1 MKKIFSAVFVLSFCL
16 FGARLVYAVEFLE
29 ALNAHS
35 TLYEVRPGDNLTVIA
50 KKHGVTVG
58 LLQRTN
64 GLQGDRLVS
73 GQKLKVP
80 TYRFSLVVDKSQNTL
95 ILKGDE
101 DILKTY
107 VVATGIN
114 NSTPVGVFEIT
125 DKLEN
130 PTWYKTG
137 AAQPLSPGSPENLL
151 GTRWMGISKP
161 TYGIHGTT
169 DPQTLGQQVT
179 SGCVRMR
186 NEEVEELYDLIPP
199 GTEVT
204 IVD

>member
-1 MKKIFSAVFVLSFCL
+1 MKKNILAGMVSLLLLLGVSASPVW
-16 FGARLVYAVEFLE
+16 AVELLD
-29 ALNAHS
+29 ALKAHS
-35 TLYEVRPGDNLTVIA
+35 TLYEVRPGDNLTLIA

-58 LLQRTN
+58 LIQKTN
-64 GLQGDRLVS
+64 SLSSDRIAS

-107 VVATGIN
+107 VVATGTN
-114 NSTPVGVFEIT
+114 NSTPVGVFKVT

-130 PTWYKTG
+130 PTWYKAG
-137 AAQPLSPGSPENLL
+137 AVLPPGSPDNLL
-151 GTRWMGISKP
+151 GTRWMGIDKP
-161 TYGIHGTT
+161 SYGIHGTT
-169 DPQTLGQQVT
+169 EPETLGQQVT
-179 SGCVRMR
+179 SGCVRMK